1 MARSRREVRSHDQF
15 VAPVNA
21 GLLPSGGDGRVRA
34 RCDLHRSI
42 RPRTINADRLRR
54 NVAIER
60 KSVDQS
66 LFRVGVEAGGILT
79 VIPQPTAREMVF
91 AVENDGTV
99 DDRDS
104 GFAHNGQSAR
114 EVRRILTLPYM
125 VP

>member
-1 MARSRREVRSHDQF
+1 MTSSWRRRTPVCCQAAETVEF
-15 VAPVNA
+15 VPGATSIAP
-21 GLLPSGGDGRVRA
+21 L
-34 RCDLHRSI
+34 DLE
-42 RPRTINADRLRR
+42 PRTINADRLRR

-104 GFAHNGQSAR
+104 GFAHTGQSAR